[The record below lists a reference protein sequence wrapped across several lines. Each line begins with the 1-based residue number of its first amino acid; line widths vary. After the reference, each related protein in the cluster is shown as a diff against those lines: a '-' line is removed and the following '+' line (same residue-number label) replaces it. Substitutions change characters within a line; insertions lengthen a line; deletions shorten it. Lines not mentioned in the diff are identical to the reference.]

1 MSKHLIVSG
10 LAYLIFIGVIFIG
23 VYLTTMSSPEPT
35 CKDNT
40 IKTDSVLVVIDALR
54 EAHPN
59 ASEVCIVV
67 AANIAMN
74 NFDEVAH
81 MMSAHGR
88 CATKLLGLRV
98 TKDML

>member
-1 MSKHLIVSG
+1 MKLIIWILVAAWIVF
-10 LAYLIFIGVIFIG
+10 LCL
-23 VYLTTMSSPEPT
+23 LPPT
-35 CKDNT
+35 AEECANNDIN
-40 IKTDSVLVVIDALR
+40 TDSVLVVIDALH

-59 ASEVCIVV
+59 ADEVCIVV

-74 NFDEVAH
+74 NFEEVAH
-81 MMSAHGR
+81 MMPVHGR